1 MIKKLD
7 RYLLTYFFTSFVAV
21 TLSIGLTII
30 VINMV
35 EELRDFIDH
44 DVSMMQILE
53 YYFYFGGW
61 VLRSFVPMFVLLAS
75 LFSISMLARRHEILA
90 MKACGLSLYRITLP
104 LLIVT
109 LIIAL
114 GHFYYNEY
122 IFPDMNKN
130 RLEIKKFTIEKRSR
144 ASHTNVR
151 NIYRQIS
158 PGSFYTMARFDVD
171 RQTGESFK
179 MYRSSDNKA
188 TEIITASAI
197 VYRDF
202 LWQAVAG
209 NRRIFSDSA
218 GAVFTKF
225 DTLLIPDID
234 DKPDDL
240 ARRLGKPEDMGLE
253 ELERYIDLMHR
264 TGGPYK
270 RESVD
275 LKTKYSFPLSSFIV
289 VLICV
294 PFASNPRRAGIAV
307 SIAVGAGIAL
317 AYFVLFRMLQSA
329 GWNDK
334 IPEDVAA
341 WGVNGLFLVIGLIL
355 MWRAPK

>member
-7 RYLLTYFFTSFVAV
+7 RYLLTYFFKSFVAV

-44 DVSMMQILE
+44 DVSMVQILE

-61 VLRSFVPMFVLLAS
+61 VIRSFVPMFVLLAS
-75 LFSISMLARRHEILA
+75 LFSISMLARRHEVLA

-144 ASHTNVR
+144 ASQTNVR

-158 PGSFYTMARFDVD
+158 PGSFYTMAQFDVD
-171 RQTGESFK
+171 RQTGKSFK
-179 MYRSSDNKA
+179 LYRSVENRA
-188 TEIITASAI
+188 TEIITASAV

-209 NRRIFSDSA
+209 NRRIFSDST
-218 GAVFTKF
+218 GAVFTEF

-253 ELERYIDLMHR
+253 ELERYIDLMRR

-307 SIAVGAGIAL
+307 SIAVGSGIAL

-341 WGVNGLFLVIGLIL
+341 WGVNGLFFIIGLIL

>member
-7 RYLLTYFFTSFVAV
+7 RYLLTYFLLSFFAV

-35 EELRDFIDH
+35 EELPDFIDQK
-44 DVSMMQILE
+44 VKMREVLE
-53 YYFYFGGW
+53 YYVYFGGW
-61 VLRSFVPMFVLLAS
+61 VIRSFVPMFVLLAS
-75 LFSISMLARRHEILA
+75 LFSISMLARRHEVLA

-104 LLIVT
+104 LLLMT
-109 LIIAL
+109 GLIAG

-122 IFPDMNKN
+122 VFPEMNKR
-130 RLEIKKFTIEKRSR
+130 RLEIKNFTIQKRSR

-151 NIYRQIS
+151 NIYRQID
-158 PGSFYTMARFDVD
+158 PGSFYTMMRFDVD
-171 RQTGESFK
+171 RMIGESFK
-179 MYRSSDNKA
+179 LYRSANDRA
-188 TEIITASAI
+188 TEIITADRVI
-197 VYRDF
+197 FREYY
-202 LWQAVAG
+202 WHAVSG
-209 NRRIFSDSA
+209 NQRTFGDSA
-218 GAVFTKF
+218 DAEYIEF
-225 DTLLIPDID
+225 DTLKIADID

-253 ELERYIDLMHR
+253 ELERYIDLMRR
-264 TGGPYK
+264 TGGPYT
-270 RESVD
+270 RELVD
-275 LKTKYSFPLSSFIV
+275 LKTKYSFPVASLIV

-341 WGVNGLFLVIGLIL
+341 WGVNGLFLFIGLIL